1 MDLSL
6 RQSRFASHTVNLRR
20 LEDHATEQSYLDVQA
35 IRVRVLLDWYVHTI
49 QTGKPPW
56 SKKSYALSTMCPTRR
71 SIIDGIGSPASSAAG
86 FFSAGLGSLAFFSF
100 FCALPSFAA
109 FSPAALSA
117 SLGFAAA
124 AALPTLSP
132 LAGLS
137 AFAASGAGAAFSFFC
152 FGGSALRSWCGAFSR
167 SNATREK
174 AGVSDSAALRT
185 EGRFWT

>member
-1 MDLSL
+1 MKEE
-6 RQSRFASHTVNLRR
+6 LRR
-20 LEDHATEQSYLDVQA
+20 GD
-35 IRVRVLLDWYVHTI
+35 
-49 QTGKPPW
+49 
-56 SKKSYALSTMCPTRR
+56 ALSTICPTRR
-71 SIIDGIGSPASSAAG
+71 SIIDGMGSPASSAAG
-86 FFSAGLGSLAFFSF
+86 FFSAALASLGSFAFFSF

-124 AALPTLSP
+124 ALPALSP